1 MYIESN
7 PNRSF
12 KPWKIVL
19 KRKMVIMQLTY

>member
-19 KRKMVIMQLTY
+19 KRKMVIMWTTY